1 MAQYNTFAGTLD
13 GLFKEVYADSIK
25 DLIPDGLKL
34 LSKISFSKQ
43 DQSLGNLY
51 HQPVIL
57 GMEHGVTFA
66 SSSDDAFALNTP
78 VAG

>member
-1 MAQYNTFAGTLD
+1 MEDIYIMAQYNTFAGTLD

-51 HQPVIL
+51 H
-57 GMEHGVTFA
+57 
-66 SSSDDAFALNTP
+66 
-78 VAG
+78 